1 MAGVMAMSTKRN
13 SGNSTSGTRSVSPSG
28 GTRKRRRRSRSKP
41 DPRKFWG
48 NPETLPRAIYD
59 LSAPTVTNAIPA
71 SLGRPPITGQETVS
85 IKYFDAIYDR
95 SVGLAFVLATAGGL
109 DLPAPEG
116 EEAIEA
122 EDEHNAVNPV
132 VDSFN
137 AIESPENA
145 IDGNKF

>member
-1 MAGVMAMSTKRN
+1 MSTKRN
-13 SGNSTSGTRSVSPSG
+13 SGNSMSGSRSASPSG

-48 NPETLPRAIYD
+48 NPEMLPKAIYG
-59 LSAPTVTNAIPA
+59 LSTPVVTNAIPA

-85 IKYFDAIYDR
+85 LKYFDAIYDR

-109 DLPAPEG
+109 DRPAPEG
-116 EEAIEA
+116 EEEVEA
-122 EDEHNAVNPV
+122 EDEHNAVDPV

-137 AIESPENA
+137 AIESPENVT
-145 IDGNKF
+145 DGNKF